1 MLKSDMADAKK
12 GDSFM
17 RQNRIKKCLTAVLSG
32 ILVLS
37 LSGCG
42 QTAKLPEEVVK
53 TSLMVE
59 KDGKVSSYRDNS
71 FENDDLS

>member
-1 MLKSDMADAKK
+1 MLKSVMADAKK

-17 RQNRIKKCLTAVLSG
+17 RQNRMKKCLTTVLSG

-42 QTAKLPEEVVK
+42 QTAKLPEEVVN
-53 TSLMVE
+53 TSSGGE
-59 KDGKVSSYRDNS
+59 GR
-71 FENDDLS
+71 EGDLLPGQYF